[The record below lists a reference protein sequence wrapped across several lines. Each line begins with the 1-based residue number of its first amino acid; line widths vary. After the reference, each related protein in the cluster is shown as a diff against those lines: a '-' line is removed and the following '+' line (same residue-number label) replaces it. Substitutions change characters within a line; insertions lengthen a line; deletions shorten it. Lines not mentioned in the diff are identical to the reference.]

1 MDAAQQFGR
10 NLRLARRARQMRQE
24 DLASKVYLDRSAIS
38 KVETG
43 NRYPRL
49 DRVLEFAEALDVEVR
64 DLLYGIV

>member
-10 NLRLARRARQMRQE
+10 NLRLARRAKQMRQE
-24 DLASKVYLDRSAIS
+24 DLASKVYLNRTAIS
-38 KVETG
+38 RMETG

>member
-10 NLRLARRARQMRQE
+10 NLRLARRAKQMRQE
-24 DLASKVYLDRSAIS
+24 DLASKVYLNRTAIS
-38 KVETG
+38 RMETG

-49 DRVLEFAEALDVEVR
+49 DRVLEFAEALDVRVG

>member
-1 MDAAQQFGR
+1 MDAAQRFGR
-10 NLRLARRARQMRQE
+10 NLRMARRAKQMRQE

>member
-1 MDAAQQFGR
+1 MDAAQRFGH
-10 NLRLARRARQMRQE
+10 NLRLARRAKQMRQE
-24 DLASKVYLDRSAIS
+24 DLASRVYLDRTAIS

-49 DRVLEFAEALDVEVR
+49 DHIIEFADALDVRVR